1 MGPGVRIKCPTCR
14 KAGFWMEKPLGPF
27 CSERCKL
34 VDLGKWLGGEHRISS
49 RLQAEDLDFFPI
61 EGTPVEPGAERG
73 GE

>member
-1 MGPGVRIKCPTCR
+1 
-14 KAGFWMEKPLGPF
+14 MEKPLGPF

-61 EGTPVEPGAERG
+61 DGTPVEPGAERG